1 MPLHSAGSGSRSSEK
16 DFDPQALTILADV
29 HNAGIHA
36 TDEVLQVYVKNHD
49 CADADKHPELCAFMR
64 IHLDAGE
71 KKQIR
76 IPVGHR
82 ALTVVGEDG
91 IRRDDGKSYTFY
103 VGCSQPDARSEELTG
118 KRAVE
123 IAYRR

>member
-1 MPLHSAGSGSRSSEK
+1 MR
-16 DFDPQALTILADV
+16 
-29 HNAGIHA
+29 
-36 TDEVLQVYVKNHD
+36 QVFVKHHD
-49 CADADKHPELCAFMR
+49 CAEADKHPELCAFMR

-91 IRRDDGKSYTFY
+91 IRRDNGKSYTFS
-103 VGCSQPDARSEELTG
+103 VGGSQPDARSE
-118 KRAVE
+118 
-123 IAYRR
+123 

>member
-1 MPLHSAGSGSRSSEK
+1 M
-16 DFDPQALTILADV
+16 ALTILADV
-29 HNAGIHA
+29 HNAGTHA
-36 TDEVLQVYVKNHD
+36 TDEVVQVYVKNHD
-49 CADADKHPELCAFMR
+49 CADKDKHPELCAFAR

-91 IRRDDGKSYTFY
+91 IRSDAGKAYTFY

-118 KRAVE
+118 KQAVE
-123 IAYRR
+123 IAYQR